1 MNTITTEAPKKM
13 KAKDRRKAQKE
24 QTAIRKAQ
32 QGYGEDIPVQK
43 GYKRTK
49 MRFF

>member
-1 MNTITTEAPKKM
+1 MTTMTTEAPKKM

-24 QTAIRKAQ
+24 QTANLKAQ
-32 QGYGEDIPVQK
+32 QGRGEDVPQQK

>member
-1 MNTITTEAPKKM
+1 MMTTEAPKKM

-24 QTAIRKAQ
+24 HTAIRKAQ
-32 QGYGEDIPVQK
+32 QGRGEEVPVQK